1 MEGQFPPVMKCECEC
16 EIDDGLLSFRGL
28 FWFRRASMCE
38 CSLTTEKRSSFPV
51 SCIKTSRQATENRG
65 LTDEKFLLD
74 TNTHMMI
81 HGDEWQAMMMRGVES
96 LSPFPQ
102 VTPRNQKPW
111 AHFFPIT
118 INLRGLRARKVPHM
132 LLLALYAQGTRFWSS

>member
-1 MEGQFPPVMKCECEC
+1 MEGQFPPVMKCEC

-51 SCIKTSRQATENRG
+51 SCIKTLRQATENRG
-65 LTDEKFLLD
+65 STDEKFLLD

-81 HGDEWQAMMMRGVES
+81 HGVES